1 MRGLRLAVVAAG
13 LALALGS
20 VAAGAVTPAATA
32 KHCKAGSTSATI
44 AGKHVCLKPGARCT
58 KRNDSA
64 YHRYRFHCHSGRLT
78 RFPAPPAPAPR
89 PVPPTL
95 AEPPAP
101 AGQLI
106 DVGGYRLHLECAG
119 TGAPTVVIEP
129 GNTAS
134 RHGPRKTQ
142 YALAADTRVCT
153 YDRPGTVTP
162 IPGSSDPRPATVP
175 ATSETFARELHTVL
189 ANGNVP
195 GPYLLVG
202 SSFGGMLI
210 SAFTA
215 HYPAEV
221 AGLTFIDAVGPASV
235 ETLARNLIEPWE
247 PGGDLALIRGMTFG
261 SRPVVVLTT
270 TLPAEAPDIQRR
282 STNVLV
288 AGAPQYGHFVF
299 LDVPGLAYEAIRV
312 AVSAVRA
319 GGTLPSCAATRL
331 PQVGARCTTP

>member
-1 MRGLRLAVVAAG
+1 MRNLRLAGVAA
-13 LALALGS
+13 ALFLL
-20 VAAGAVTPAATA
+20 VAGAVGARTPTAVA
-32 KHCKAGSTSATI
+32 KHCRAGTTSATI
-44 AGKHVCLKPGARCT
+44 AGKHVCLKPGARCS
-58 KRNDSA
+58 KKNDRA

-78 RFPAPPAPAPR
+78 RFPPPTPQ

-101 AGQLI
+101 TGQLI

-119 TGAPTVVIEP
+119 SGSPTVVIEP

-134 RHGPRKTQ
+134 RHGPRKAQ

-162 IPGSSDPRPATVP
+162 IPGSSDPRPVTVP
-175 ATSETFARELHTVL
+175 ATSETFARELRTVL

-202 SSFGGMLI
+202 ASFGGMLI

-215 HYPAEV
+215 HYPADV

-235 ETLARNLIEPWE
+235 ETLARDVIEPWE

-270 TLPAEAPDIQRR
+270 TLVALAADIQRR

-288 AGAPQYGHFVF
+288 AGAPRYGHFVF
-299 LDVPGLAYEAIRV
+299 LDVPGLAVEAIRV
-312 AVSAVRA
+312 AVAAVRA
-319 GGTLPSCAATRL
+319 GGTLPSCAQTRL
-331 PQVGARCTTP
+331 PKVGARCTTP

>member
-1 MRGLRLAVVAAG
+1 MRLAGVAGVLLLLTAG
-13 LALALGS
+13 
-20 VAAGAVTPAATA
+20 VAGVRAPAATA

-44 AGKHVCLKPGARCT
+44 AGKHVCLKPGARCA
-58 KRNDSA
+58 KRNDRA
-64 YHRYRFHCHSGRLT
+64 FHRYRFHCHSGRLT
-78 RFPAPPAPAPR
+78 RFPAPPPAPAPG

-101 AGQLI
+101 GGELV

-119 TGAPTVVIEP
+119 TGTPTVVIEP
-129 GNTAS
+129 GNTGS
-134 RHGPRKTQ
+134 RHNPRKAQ

-202 SSFGGMLI
+202 ASFGGMLI
-210 SAFTA
+210 AAFTA
-215 HYPAEV
+215 HYPADV
-221 AGLTFIDAVGPASV
+221 VGLTFIDAVGPGSV
-235 ETLARNLIEPWE
+235 ETLARSLIEPWE
-247 PGGDLALIRGMTFG
+247 PGGDLGLIRGMTFG

-270 TLPAEAPDIQRR
+270 TLVDEAADIQRR
-282 STNVLV
+282 SSNVLV
-288 AGAPQYGHFVF
+288 ATAPKYGHFVF
-299 LDVPGLAYEAIRV
+299 AEVPGLAYEAIRV
-312 AVSAVRA
+312 AVGAVRA
-319 GGTLPSCAATRL
+319 GGTLPRCVDTLL